1 MSLYSIVVPVYNSEK
16 TLEELYTRIRD
27 VFDHTMKENFELILV
42 DDSSRDNSYEV
53 MEKLHK
59 ADSRVKIIQMAKNF
73 GQHPALLCG
82 FSFAK
87 GDFII
92 TMDDDLQHRPE
103 EIPKMAAA
111 INERDDVDVIIAKY
125 ENRKHNFI
133 RKLGTKISIYATSK
147 MLNKDPN
154 LEITSFRLMR
164 RFIVE
169 AILNTNT
176 HLPQI
181 GNLLVQSSNRI
192 INIPVQHDSRKEGR
206 SNYTI
211 RHLARD
217 LIYDITSNSAFPL
230 ILVRDL
236 GIFSFIISILLGLF
250 YLVRYFIYGVSVEGW
265 TTLVLLILAYNGII
279 LLAIGIIGQYLMNI
293 LNEAKKMPNYVIRK
307 KDL

>member
-27 VFDHTMKENFELILV
+27 VFDHIMKENFELILV
-42 DDSSRDNSYEV
+42 DDSSRDNSYAV

-192 INIPVQHDSRKEGR
+192 INIPVQHDSRKVGR
-206 SNYTI
+206 SNYTF